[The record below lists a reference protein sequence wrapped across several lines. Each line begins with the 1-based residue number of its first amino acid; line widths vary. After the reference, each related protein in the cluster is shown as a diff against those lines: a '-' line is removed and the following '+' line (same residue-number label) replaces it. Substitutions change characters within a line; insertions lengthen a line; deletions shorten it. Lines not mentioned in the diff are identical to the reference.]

1 MARKTAVRKPIP
13 QVQNLFLRSEN
24 FGVSPWEVMQGGT
37 LLADAIPTSP
47 LEGKG
52 MTAMVESGANAR
64 RYTGQTP
71 PSNMLGKVVTFRVFA
86 KKGTRNYV
94 LMFCNTGTALVWF
107 NLNTGTVDSVSGGAT
122 GRMVEQA
129 DGSYSCE
136 LTVKLTS
143 LSALYIE
150 AISVLG
156 ELGYQ
161 GVNGNQAI
169 YITGAQAVIGSRIG
183 NYVETAG
190 VRVNTG
196 NLRKIADREP
206 LILSQN
212 LLIDSAE
219 LNTENTFILAGAIDE
234 VNQLNPL
241 NNSGIVY
248 RISDDET
255 EGYHG
260 IGQGFYNLTNP
271 RYNNLVRDWPIC
283 VWALVKP
290 DTTNLVALDFFL
302 LGADTWGLFDLENEE
317 VLELLT
323 AEVAGVAKNIEGRI
337 TKRPDGWY
345 LIEVNLIANNS
356 IDIYPFKDLGVYVLG
371 SQGAMGDQTSIFY
384 EGDGSS
390 FLCAGWGVALSN
402 QSSLVVSEDEPI
414 NDDGVMR
421 KKIR

>member
-24 FGVSPWEVMQGGT
+24 FGVSPWEAMQGGT

-86 KKGTRNYV
+86 KKGTRNY
-94 LMFCNTGTALVWF
+94 LLLFCNTGTALVWF
-107 NLNTGTVDSVSGGAT
+107 NLNTGVVETTSGGAT
-122 GRMVEQA
+122 GRMIEQD

-143 LSALYIE
+143 LSSLYIE
-150 AISVLG
+150 AIAVLG

-161 GVNGNQAI
+161 GVNGAQAV
-169 YITGAQAVIGSRIG
+169 YITGAQAVIGKRTG
-183 NYVETAG
+183 DYVETAG

-196 NLRKIADREP
+196 NLRKTADRKP
-206 LILSQN
+206 IIQTQN
-212 LLIDSAE
+212 LLLDSAV
-219 LNTENTFILAGAIDE
+219 LDSENNFILEGTIEE
-234 VNQLNPL
+234 VEELNPL
-241 NNSGIVY
+241 NGSNIVY
-248 RISDDET
+248 RITDNEVDQ
-255 EGYHG
+255 YHG
-260 IGQGFYNLTNP
+260 LGQGFAHLTAPKYQNV
-271 RYNNLVRDWPIC
+271 LRDWPIC
-283 VWALVKP
+283 LWALVKP
-290 DTTNLVALDFFL
+290 ETMNLVALDFLL

-337 TKRPDGWY
+337 TKREDGWY

-356 IDIYPFKDLGVYVLG
+356 QDIYPFTDLGVYVLSSLAAEG
-371 SQGAMGDQTSIFY
+371 NQTSIFY
-384 EGDGSS
+384 PGSGQS
-390 FLCAGWGVALSN
+390 FLCAGYGVTLSN
-402 QSSLVVSEDEPI
+402 QSSLVVSEDEPV
-414 NDDGVMR
+414 NEDGTMR